1 MIEVFKKIKG
11 FESYKISN
19 FGKVINKDG
28 LELKHRCLAGR
39 GYMQVNLWDGNKHH
53 KKYIHRLLA
62 EAFIP
67 NPNNYRTVNH
77 INGNKTDNRLEN
89 LEWCSDEKQQREAF
103 RLGLKKKVG
112 KYLSNE
118 LIHIIYNMYF
128 KKNIKPKKISLIV
141 GFPFG
146 TIRKICYG
154 ERCKDLY
161 REYRAKYLC
170 NNK

>member
-1 MIEVFKKIKG
+1 MIEVFKEIKG

-19 FGKVINKDG
+19 QGKVINKEG
-28 LELKHRCLAGR
+28 LELKHRSLAGR
-39 GYMQVNLWDGNKHH
+39 GYLQVNLWDGKKHH
-53 KKYIHRLLA
+53 KKYIHRLIA

-77 INGNKTDNRLEN
+77 INGNRVDNRIEN
-89 LEWCSDEKQQREAF
+89 LEWCNDEKQQREAF

-112 KYLSNE
+112 IYLSDE
-118 LIHIIYNMYF
+118 LIHKIYDLF
-128 KKNIKPKKISLIV
+128 FQDEVKPKEISTKLNLS
-141 GFPFG
+141 FG
-146 TIRKICYG
+146 AVRKLCYG